1 MLKPSNM
8 FLLFSSVLRANN
20 YILDIFVQIIG
31 LLTSSSKNK
40 VQAPNKRERWER
52 LHIYNNVGKDSNAI
66 IKLASG

>member
-1 MLKPSNM
+1 MKLRACGFKLKNKPKFRGKNISQLAMPKTSNT

-40 VQAPNKRERWER
+40 V
-52 LHIYNNVGKDSNAI
+52 
-66 IKLASG
+66 